1 MTNAIVATEELRNTV
16 SQVSPFSPDQ
26 ITAMVKQRTT
36 VDATEL
42 ASYTRTLIGTKMR
55 DVLVARPLLKE
66 VKRRFKILPR
76 EKQVDGTYLEIDG
89 TSSFEKW
96 CEKHEKFIGSS
107 RNAYYI
113 LNGGNKNRKPKPSTR
128 RGAPW
133 SKIDGGATVLEA
145 FSTVQKDI
153 RRCAAPGDSYERE
166 AIDFT
171 KRLYFFGWDIWKRLL
186 IIASED
192 IGLADISVSKEV
204 SRLWEVSKTVKD
216 AKHSDLLMLVEAVAI
231 CCRAKKSRAMDNA
244 INCKQTWTAMTDE
257 EAKNAIADTTIHA
270 VPSYAN
276 DGLHTGKKNDGTVA
290 KFLVD
295 EDAALGNRSSIP
307 EIFPL
312 PTVSHV
318 VTKRADGLFYDENG
332 SEWTQVK
339 PPDDPDPEPPKPTKK
354 AKTKK
359 APKPKT
365 ESKPQEWSHHK
376 AVVFGPEADALDLK
390 LATAPWT
397 ISDSDDRE
405 FINYGM
411 TYAMGGIKN
420 SDGNEYPIEDWM
432 LPVGGIVA
440 GISRAPFNYVQCHR
454 MGPSGV
460 VKPHRDPA
468 GMIVPMVTRGQCR
481 TFRFGGKLAGLMR
494 QSQRKLTHHTG
505 FTEMPM
511 DSGDLLIFNG
521 GKIVH
526 SMDIAATDPNFKP
539 YGFAWRYSLLFRWTT
554 PAMREFGPGD
564 AARKAGHDEQY
575 KEAIE
580 NYRNGLTDFLG
591 RKVKP

>member
-1 MTNAIVATEELRNTV
+1 MATAIVATEELRNTV
-16 SQVSPFSPDQ
+16 SQVSPFSPDE

-89 TSSFEKW
+89 ATSFEKW

-113 LNGGNKNRKPKPSTR
+113 LNGGNKNRKPKPSSGC
-128 RGAPW
+128 GAPW

-171 KRLYFFGWDIWKRLL
+171 KRLYFFGWEIWKRLL

-257 EAKNAIADTTIHA
+257 EAKKAIADSTVHA

-276 DGLHTGKKNDGTVA
+276 DGLHTGKKNDGTVE
-290 KFLVD
+290 KFLAN

-318 VTKRADGLFYDENG
+318 ITQRADGLFYDENG
-332 SEWTQVK
+332 SEWIQVVTVK
-339 PPDDPDPEPPKPTKK
+339 PTDGPGPEPPKPTKK
-354 AKTKK
+354 A
-359 APKPKT
+359 PKPKN
-365 ESKPQEWSHHK
+365 WSHHES
-376 AVVFGPEADALDLK
+376 VVTVQEADALDTQLIS
-390 LATAPWT
+390 APWT
-397 ISDSDDRE
+397 PTSDDRA
-405 FINYGM
+405 FINFGM
-411 TYAMGGIKN
+411 TYAMGGLKN
-420 SDGNEYPIEDWM
+420 SDGNEHPIPDW
-432 LPVGGIVA
+432 LKPIAERISKIAGAPV
-440 GISRAPFNYVQCHR
+440 NYVQCHR
-454 MGPSGV
+454 IGPNGV

-468 GMIVPMVTRGQCR
+468 GMIVPMLTLGQCR
-481 TFRFGGKLAGLMR
+481 TFRVGGNMAGYMR
-494 QSQRKLTHHTG
+494 QNQRPLTAHTG
-505 FTEMPM
+505 FTEVPM
-511 DSGDLLIFNG
+511 DNGDLLVFNG

-526 SMDIAATDPNFKP
+526 SMDIAAKDPNFKP
-539 YGFAWRYSLLFRWTT
+539 YDYDVRYSLLFRWTT
-554 PAMREFGPGD
+554 DAMREFGPGD
-564 AARKAGHDEQY
+564 AARKAGHDKQY

-580 NYRNGLTDFLG
+580 NYSNGLTDFLG
-591 RKVKP
+591 RQVKS